1 MARAETYGATRW
13 HALGTDIHLLTADAA
28 ALAAAERMLRGRLAE
43 LDAVASR
50 FRPDSEVRG
59 IAGSDGRT
67 TTVSPLLAELLTVA
81 LDAAEETR
89 GLLDPAVGSALVDLG
104 YDRDFA
110 DLATAGARPVLSAR
124 RGFRWTD
131 LRFDPHRRTLAT
143 PPGLLLDLGATAKA
157 YAADR
162 AAHAIAARTR
172 TGVLVNLGGDIA
184 VAGPVPGAGWPVG
197 VCHEVRHP
205 SADETVMV
213 HGGGLATSSTS
224 ARRWR
229 HGTASAHHI
238 VDPATS
244 LPAVSRW
251 RTVTV
256 HADTCL
262 AANVAATTAILL
274 DDRALRWL
282 TGRQLAARL
291 ASHRGPVVRLAG
303 WPAEVG

>member
-1 MARAETYGATRW
+1 MARERYGAVRW
-13 HALGTDIHLLTADAA
+13 QAIGTDIHLLTADAA
-28 ALAAAERMLRGRLAE
+28 ALPAAEGMLRDRLAE

-59 IAGSDGRT
+59 LAGSDGRT
-67 TTVSPLLAELLTVA
+67 TTVSPLLAELLTIA
-81 LDAAEETR
+81 LDAAEETG
-89 GLLDPAVGSALVDLG
+89 GLLDPAVGSALVGLG

-110 DLATAGARPVLSAR
+110 ALATPGTPQLLSAR

-162 AAHAIAARTR
+162 AARAIASRTG

-184 VAGPVPGAGWPVG
+184 VAGPTPDAGWPVG
-197 VCHEVRHP
+197 VCDDVRHP
-205 SADETVMV
+205 SADETVV
-213 HGGGLATSSTS
+213 LHGGGLATSSVS

-229 HGTASAHHI
+229 RGTASAHHI

-244 LPAVSRW
+244 LPAASRW

-256 HADTCL
+256 HADSCL

-291 ASHRGPVVRLAG
+291 ASQRGPVVRLAG
-303 WPAEVG
+303 WPSEVG

>member
-1 MARAETYGATRW
+1 MASAETPGARW
-13 HALGTDIHLLTADAA
+13 HAIGTDIHVLTADVS
-28 ALAAAERMLRGRLAE
+28 ALRTAERMLRRRLAE

-50 FRPDSEVRG
+50 FRADSEVRRL
-59 IAGSDGRT
+59 AASSGRT
-67 TTVSPLLAELLTVA
+67 VTVTPLLAELVAVA
-81 LDAAEETR
+81 LDAAEQTG

-110 DLATAGARPVLSAR
+110 AVATDGGRPALSAR

-131 LRFDPHRRTLAT
+131 LRFDPQRRTLAT

-162 AAHAIAARTR
+162 AAAAIAAATG

-184 VAGPVPGAGWPVG
+184 VAGEAPDGGWPVG
-197 VCHEVRHP
+197 VCDDVRHP
-205 SADETVMV
+205 ATEETVAL
-213 HGGGLATSSTS
+213 HGGGLATSSVT

-229 HGTASAHHI
+229 RGTAVAHHI
-238 VDPATS
+238 VDPATG
-244 LPAVSRW
+244 LPAASRW

-256 HADTCL
+256 HGDTCL

-274 DDRALRWL
+274 DDRALAWL
-282 TGRQLAARL
+282 GGRRLAARL
-291 ASHRGPVVRLAG
+291 ASRHGPVVRLAG
-303 WPAEVG
+303 WPTGIG